1 MKKITLFIIA
11 TLLVACENKPKN
23 NDSSSIIAGNNYPS
37 INNGYE
43 QSNNR
48 VVAQNPSNEA
58 PQNDLVFEERTE
70 FVGGNNPD
78 SYSSSNN
85 TNSEYWKEWEST
97 DFQIYV
103 ELENCHSL
111 EEAQDYDLS
120 AIEEDDRYFIEKT
133 IPSGIYEVE
142 VIEKVNSSMWKLR
155 DTNLFLKFRYTP
167 WLYKW
172 DKGIIDTF
180 AGKGTFYKNPDN

>member
-1 MKKITLFIIA
+1 MKQITLFIIA

-23 NDSSSIIAGNNYPS
+23 NDSFSIAGNNYPS

-43 QSNNR
+43 QPDNR
-48 VVAQNPSNEA
+48 VVAQNPSNEV

-142 VIEKVNSSMWKLR
+142 VIEKVNSRMWKLR
-155 DTNLFLKFRYTP
+155 DTNLFLKFRFNP

>member
-43 QSNNR
+43 QPNNR

-70 FVGGNNPD
+70 FVGGNNLD

>member
-1 MKKITLFIIA
+1 MKQETLFIIA

-23 NDSSSIIAGNNYPS
+23 NDNSSIAGNNYPS

-43 QSNNR
+43 QPNNR
-48 VVAQNPSNEA
+48 VVAQNPSNEV

-70 FVGGNNPD
+70 FVGGKNPV

-142 VIEKVNSSMWKLR
+142 VIEKVNSRMWKLK
-155 DTNLFLKFRYTP
+155 DTNLFLKFHFIP